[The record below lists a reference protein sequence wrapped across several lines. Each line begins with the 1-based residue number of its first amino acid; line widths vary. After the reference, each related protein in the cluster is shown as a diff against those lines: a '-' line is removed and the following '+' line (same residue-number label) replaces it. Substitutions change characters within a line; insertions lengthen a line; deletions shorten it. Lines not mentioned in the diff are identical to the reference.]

1 MTPRVKKS
9 PVLAAPG
16 GATNKRGERLLS
28 VFDCITQPAPLSSE
42 IRKAERLLAGQLGAF
57 RRMYDLAKR
66 FHFYDDAQRLLAHLH
81 ALETVRVLG
90 DMDTSLDVLGCN
102 ERETG
107 RTLDVWERRLGVAC
121 G

>member
-1 MTPRVKKS
+1 MKQAKRS
-9 PVLAAPG
+9 PVLAALG
-16 GATNKRGERLLS
+16 GATKGAAGADLS
-28 VFDCITQPAPLSSE
+28 VFYDTTQPPPASSE
-42 IRKAERLLAGQLGAF
+42 IRRAERLLAGQLGAF

>member
-1 MTPRVKKS
+1 MKAQRES
-9 PVLAAPG
+9 PALAAPG
-16 GATNKRGERLLS
+16 GT
-28 VFDCITQPAPLSSE
+28 TQNSGRRFVSSFYDTPEPPPLSSE
-42 IRKAERLLAGQLGAF
+42 IRQAERLLAGQLGAF

-107 RTLDVWERRLGVAC
+107 RTLDVWERRLGVAR